1 MKKLFNLSL
10 ILLLMTMVALQSG
23 CVKDGDNNE
32 YPDVTASADT
42 INGIVKYRQIDT
54 SGTNVVDWKFGLAT
68 IKAIENG
75 SGEIATAKVN
85 ADGSFMLILPAT
97 LLGTYFVSLAD
108 VAAQQ
113 GGTITATPETVRLA
127 GSTQFEV
134 EYTDNGTAK
143 SMLISLCTLKADKS
157 VDKSYFYNFYDSDGT
172 FIGKGS
178 GTAGNNFN
186 WTFTKG
192 WGLVENYTIGSTSN
206 AMDSKSVNAALPN
219 AIWVN

>member
-1 MKKLFNLSL
+1 MKKLLS
-10 ILLLMTMVALQSG
+10 ISSVLLLITIIVLQSG
-23 CVKDGDNNE
+23 CKKDGNNNE

-42 INGIVKYRQIDT
+42 IHGIVKYRQSDT
-54 SGTNVVDWKFGLAT
+54 SGISIVDWQFGSAT

-75 SGEIATAKVN
+75 SSEIATAIVN
-85 ADGSFMLILPAT
+85 ADGSFTLVLPAT

-134 EYTDNGTAK
+134 EYTENGKAK
-143 SMLISLCTLKADKS
+143 TIWISLCTLKADKS
-157 VDKSYFYNFYDSDGT
+157 VNKTYFYNFYDMDGT
-172 FIGKGS
+172 FKGTGGGS
-178 GTAGNNFN
+178 AGNKFD

-192 WGLVENYTIGSTSN
+192 WGLVENYTVSSTSN
-206 AMDSKSVNAALPN
+206 AIDSKSVYVALPD
-219 AIWVN
+219 AFWVN